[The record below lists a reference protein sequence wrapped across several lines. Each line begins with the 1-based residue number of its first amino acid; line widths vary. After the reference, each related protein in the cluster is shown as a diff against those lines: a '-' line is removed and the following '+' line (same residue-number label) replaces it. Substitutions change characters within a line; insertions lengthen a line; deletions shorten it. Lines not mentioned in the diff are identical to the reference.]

1 MMMACALA
9 LFMLSTATARAQ
21 PYAALIMDVR
31 TGEVLYQ
38 TDNANSR
45 LHPASLTKMMTLYI
59 AFEALENG
67 EISLDTRVRISRHA
81 AAQPPSRL
89 GLRAGQT
96 IPFRYL
102 IRAAALRSANDAAVA
117 IAEAL
122 EGSVPRFAE
131 RMNRTARAIGM
142 QRTHFANPHGLTT
155 DGHLST
161 ARDMARL
168 GRQLYFDYPQY
179 YNIFSR
185 RTEDAGI
192 ATVRNTNRRFLD
204 SYRGADGIKTGFTN
218 AAGYNLVAMAERS
231 GVRILVVA
239 MGAHSSAQRLQ
250 RVTDLMDRGFRL
262 APRRAAVRRPA
273 RPDYVRAPEDRGS
286 GPAAGRVIRLQTA
299 PTASL
304 FPRARPAPGSAPSAD
319 MIASIQE
326 GIDEVMDEIREPDPS
341 ADTDESGVAA
351 GVTSEEPDD
360 TGGEEDGGATA
371 EVALDTSP
379 VPRARPEDVA
389 ALATDATAEV
399 ADPAETAGF
408 TVIDA
413 DRYAAITGTPP
424 ELPQARPVDL
434 GAPTETATETAV
446 ASADDAP
453 AAPAVA
459 VSETEIA
466 EGVSVDDTGVT
477 ISGLPPIALD
487 TTTPDTPAA
496 TPAPEPGETTALA
509 AVAPAPLAPAESLE
523 PASTALTVDDSGRI
537 LWRDEEVLQ
546 AMAHEDPSEPVM
558 APTILLTTSDSDSD
572 EPIPAPMPEIVTRV
586 STSGGRVWAVDLG
599 TFASR
604 FDAERTLL
612 RLALTESGTLGTGVR
627 RVTTHAGRFHAEV
640 QSLSEME
647 ATLACQRLMARD
659 LSCTVLTP

>member
-1 MMMACALA
+1 MMMACALT
-9 LFMLSTATARAQ
+9 LLTLSSSAARAQ

-31 TGEVLYQ
+31 TGEILYQ

-96 IPFRYL
+96 ISFRYL

-117 IAEAL
+117 IAEAI
-122 EGSVPRFAE
+122 EGSVPRFAD

-185 RTEDAGI
+185 RSEDAGI

-218 AAGYNLVAMAERS
+218 AAGYNLVAMAERG

-239 MGAHSSAQRLQ
+239 MGSHSSAQRLQ
-250 RVTDLMDRGFRL
+250 RVTNLMDRGFRL

-273 RPDYVRAPEDRGS
+273 RPDYVHAPEDRGS

-319 MIASIQE
+319 MIASIQD

-341 ADTDESGVAA
+341 TDTDDPGVAA

-360 TGGEEDGGATA
+360 PGGEEDGGAAA
-371 EVALDTSP
+371 EVALDSSLM
-379 VPRARPEDVA
+379 PRARPEDVA
-389 ALATDATAEV
+389 V
-399 ADPAETAGF
+399 ADASDDAAEAAGF

-413 DRYAAITGTPP
+413 ERYAAITGAPP
-424 ELPQARPVDL
+424 ELPQPRPADL
-434 GAPTETATETAV
+434 GTADPETAAGGTADTATDEAATDDTAETA
-446 ASADDAP
+446 
-453 AAPAVA
+453 AAGP
-459 VSETEIA
+459 VSDTEIA
-466 EGVSVDDTGVT
+466 EGVSVDAEGVT
-477 ISGLPPIALD
+477 IAGLPPIALESD
-487 TTTPDTPAA
+487 ESTA
-496 TPAPEPGETTALA
+496 APELA
-509 AVAPAPLAPAESLE
+509 AAPDPALLAPVDSLE
-523 PASTALTVDDSGRI
+523 PASTELTVDDSGRI

-546 AMAHEDPSEPVM
+546 AMAHEDPADPVM
-558 APTILLTTSDSDSD
+558 APTIVLTTSDSDSD
-572 EPIPAPMPEIVTRV
+572 EPAQVPMPEIVTRV
-586 STSGGRVWAVDLG
+586 STSGGRLWAVDLG
-599 TFASR
+599 TYGSR
-604 FDAERTLL
+604 FDAERMLL

-627 RVTTHAGRFHAEV
+627 RVTTRAGRFHAEV
-640 QSLSEME
+640 QSLSEMD
-647 ATLACQRLMARD
+647 ASLACQRLLARD
-659 LSCTVLTP
+659 LPCTVLEP